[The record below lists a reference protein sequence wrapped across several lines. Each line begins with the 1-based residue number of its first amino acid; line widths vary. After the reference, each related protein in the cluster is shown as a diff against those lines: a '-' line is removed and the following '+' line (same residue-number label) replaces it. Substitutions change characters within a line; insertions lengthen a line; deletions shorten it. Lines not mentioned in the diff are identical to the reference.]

1 ARLAEAEDERLRA
14 LADLD
19 NLRKRCAA
27 QVERAEADARTEVA
41 RQWLPVVDNLERA
54 LEHAAADPRTIV
66 EGIQAVRQQALGVL
80 ASLGFPRR
88 DDTGATFDP
97 ALHEAVAGTY
107 DPRVP
112 PGTIVQV
119 VRPGYGEP
127 DRQLRPAQVVGA
139 KADRRRAG
147 RGLLAVSSTRFW
159 ACRGPRP
166 RTRSSRPTAS
176 WPASTIPT
184 STKIPEPRI
193 GSRRSPRRTTCCP
206 IRRPGAVTT
215 PSARISGRCP
225 RTWIPRRS
233 GAAGPAREPRGAP
246 AVAGSAQALAAT
258 WAASTSRTS
267 SAGSSEA
274 GPAGALARSR
284 APTRKPNSS

>member
-1 ARLAEAEDERLRA
+1 MSNRWPPGPGGGEPPQVQHDPGSGTGSPGTGPPDTGPHGTGRTDGGGGSGGAAALADLEARLADLDARLAGLQARLAEAEDQKLRA

-27 QVERAEADARTEVA
+27 QVERAEADARSQVT

-97 ALHEAVAGTY
+97 ARHEAIATTY

-112 PGTIVQV
+112 PGTVVQV

-127 DRQLRPAQVVGA
+127 DRQLRPAQVVVA
-139 KADRRRAG
+139 RAD
-147 RGLLAVSSTRFW
+147 
-159 ACRGPRP
+159 
-166 RTRSSRPTAS
+166 
-176 WPASTIPT
+176 
-184 STKIPEPRI
+184 
-193 GSRRSPRRTTCCP
+193 
-206 IRRPGAVTT
+206 
-215 PSARISGRCP
+215 
-225 RTWIPRRS
+225 
-233 GAAGPAREPRGAP
+233 
-246 AVAGSAQALAAT
+246 
-258 WAASTSRTS
+258 
-267 SAGSSEA
+267 
-274 GPAGALARSR
+274 
-284 APTRKPNSS
+284 